1 MLSIFE
7 EMAADRRAAASLC
20 VDAVISLARQ
30 WLLRSGLWKVLAAIA
45 LAGLPFAAIPFG
57 APRVRSWAIASGSGL
72 QPSIEDLV
80 KITLTT
86 FGLISI
92 ILAATVS
99 WARAV
104 SNRRRASCHWSYV
117 QSRSATAGFR
127 PSKT

>member
-7 EMAADRRAAASLC
+7 EIAADRRAAASLC
-20 VDAVISLARQ
+20 LDAVVSLARQ
-30 WLLRSGLWKVLAAIA
+30 WLLRSGLWKILAAIA

-57 APRVRSWAIASGSGL
+57 APHMRSWTTASGSD
-72 QPSIEDLV
+72 QQAPVEDLV

-86 FGLISI
+86 FDLISV

-99 WARAV
+99 WSRAV